1 MTQSLENQLAAQEHS
16 PENYPLLMQLLGGKL
31 VGHFSQASSSCLN
44 ALERIAGQI
53 GQAESNLLEALES
66 AVTANE
72 LGRGYTPGIADYA
85 LVTDLAEALKSEY
98 PLFSRLTKIKGF
110 CQSAGEGSDIGL
122 QQLIIPFSE
131 MASPD
136 PLVVDAMLELARGEG
151 KSLNIDSSFLWVLVH
166 AQDVFDTAEDHG
178 NFRYQHLRDKL
189 NELAVMVVDN
199 DKDGKCLS
207 KVQNIAGA
215 NLSRLALI
223 GIRDEYIEQRDRELN
238 PKFRLLAAQAGKR
251 NVFAQTLY
259 DTLELMNLSLDKV
272 QNLEKSGI
280 SVHGHE
286 AYEVTNLASLIL
298 RTLNMDTA
306 AMIESFKLESKKN
319 LNNFRGAS
327 APLNETALLRELND
341 NLDAVL
347 NHSTKDR
354 NSGFTNLMTAIIHVR
369 THHPEIIK
377 SQPEHFYDLLDT
389 LLPYASIPE
398 AVASMTDETRPTLE
412 DYIMGRHKE
421 FQSLVTLQGK
431 GRAFTTDLGL

>member
-319 LNNFRGAS
+319 LNNFRGISWRSCRTSGIWNWKLWPKLFRAN
-327 APLNETALLRELND
+327 A
-341 NLDAVL
+341 
-347 NHSTKDR
+347 
-354 NSGFTNLMTAIIHVR
+354 GFTATAIARMKSWPCCESLSNTTLPSGLCSTSWKATRWLTSWQSTAPWRLPFRTGGPTNLKCTMRFHTLVR
-369 THHPEIIK
+369 
-377 SQPEHFYDLLDT
+377 
-389 LLPYASIPE
+389 
-398 AVASMTDETRPTLE
+398 
-412 DYIMGRHKE
+412 
-421 FQSLVTLQGK
+421 
-431 GRAFTTDLGL
+431 